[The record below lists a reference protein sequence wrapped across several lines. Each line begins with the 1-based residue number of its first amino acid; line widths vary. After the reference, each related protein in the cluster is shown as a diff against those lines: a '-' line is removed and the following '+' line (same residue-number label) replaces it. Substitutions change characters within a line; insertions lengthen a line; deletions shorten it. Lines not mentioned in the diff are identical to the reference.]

1 MAQEALGAMAAVI
14 AVQVIMVEAIDH
26 RLMAV
31 KARI

>member
-26 RLMAV
+26 RLTAV